1 MSRFS
6 PLTLVAGQLLHG
18 QRQKRTEGGL
28 ESTLFA
34 SEERALEIKDTDG
47 FAARRDMVV
56 IVGRIGASI
65 PGKYVGPT

>member
-1 MSRFS
+1 M
-6 PLTLVAGQLLHG
+6 
-18 QRQKRTEGGL
+18 
-28 ESTLFA
+28 FA